1 MNLLE
6 LKHLSKTYRKGHPP
20 AVDGVSFTVRR
31 GEILALVGESGSGK
45 STLLRLIAGF
55 EIPDSGEIHI
65 DGTAV
70 CGARNFVAPEK
81 RGVGMVF
88 QDGALFPHLTV
99 RENIAFGLHRW
110 ERRSRNERIDALLEL
125 VGLPEYGKR
134 YPHQL
139 SGGQQQRVAIA
150 RALAPEPAL
159 LLLDEPFSSL
169 DVIIKEQMREE
180 TRAILRRSAATSIL
194 VTHDIG
200 DSIALADRIAILR
213 DGLLQQIDIPR
224 NVYNLPRNDYVAALF
239 GKTNILKATCADGGF
254 DTAFGFFPFD
264 GVHPQ
269 TESFRLAIKP
279 QDIRLS
285 SDLTNNRR
293 ARIIRV
299 IYRGSHKEV
308 ILVSS
313 QSTQRQ
319 HELVAFVD
327 ADSHLAEGAEVSV
340 DVDVRDIRVVQD
352 SA

>member
-6 LKHLSKTYRKGHPP
+6 LKHLSKTYRRGHPP
-20 AVDGVSFTVRR
+20 AVDDVGFSLRR

-55 EIPDSGEIHI
+55 EIPDEGEIHI
-65 DGTAV
+65 DGTTV
-70 CGARNFVAPEK
+70 CSARDFVAPEK

-99 RENIAFGLHRW
+99 RGNIAFGLHRW
-110 ERRSRNERIDALLEL
+110 ERRSRNERVDALLEL

-150 RALAPEPAL
+150 RALAPDPAL

-180 TRAILRRSAATSIL
+180 TRAILQRSAATSII

-213 DGLLQQIDIPR
+213 DGRLQQIDTPR
-224 NVYNLPRNDYVAALF
+224 NIYNLPRNDYVAILF
-239 GKTNILKATCADGGF
+239 GKTNILSATYADGGF

-264 GVHPQ
+264 GAVMQ
-269 TESFRLAIKP
+269 AERFRLAIRP
-279 QDIRLS
+279 QDVRLS
-285 SDLTNNRR
+285 SDPGSNRR
-293 ARIIRV
+293 AHISRV
-299 IYRGSHKEV
+299 IYRGSHNEV
-308 ILVSS
+308 TLTAPHSPD
-313 QSTQRQ
+313 RQ

-327 ADSHLAEGAEVSV
+327 TNSDFEEGIEVSI
-340 DVDVRDIRVVQD
+340 DVDARDIRILPH